1 MPMKR
6 MLLMVLALNFVAGW
20 GAAGEEEAGYAQT
33 YIIFLEGAKAG
44 KESVSEKIAGNGD
57 RIAQSESEIF
67 VNDGMETRRMAFE
80 TRMVLDGKSWTP
92 RSYLFRYTS
101 GNTGDHYEVDIQGD
115 QITRSLTRGSETSIA
130 SGKFGPDS
138 VILDINVY
146 HQYDYLVHKYDFGKG
161 GRQLFA
167 DYIPVIGNDIP
178 VALTFLEE
186 SGLKSVKGELRTKE
200 FKIEF
205 VGLRNGTVVV
215 DGNGRLVRLIIPD
228 QKLEVVREDLL

>member
-1 MPMKR
+1 M
-6 MLLMVLALNFVAGW
+6 
-20 GAAGEEEAGYAQT
+20 
-33 YIIFLEGAKAG
+33 
-44 KESVSEKIAGNGD
+44 
-57 RIAQSESEIF
+57 
-67 VNDGMETRRMAFE
+67 
-80 TRMVLDGKSWTP
+80 
-92 RSYLFRYTS
+92 
-101 GNTGDHYEVDIQGD
+101 
-115 QITRSLTRGSETSIA
+115 
-130 SGKFGPDS
+130 
-138 VILDINVY
+138 Y